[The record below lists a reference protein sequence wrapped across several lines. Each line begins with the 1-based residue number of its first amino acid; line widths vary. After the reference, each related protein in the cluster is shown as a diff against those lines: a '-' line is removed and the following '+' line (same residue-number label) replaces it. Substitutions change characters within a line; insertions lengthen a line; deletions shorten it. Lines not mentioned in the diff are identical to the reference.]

1 MNARERKDKGDSI
14 MERKAEINRKTR
26 ETEIRVKLN
35 LDGTGDSRVE
45 TGIGFFDHMLVL
57 MAKHGLIDIE
67 VCVKGDISVDA
78 HHSIEDAG
86 IVIGQAISGALGNKE
101 SIRRYG
107 TAFVPMDEA
116 LAMVS
121 LDLSSRPFLY
131 FDVPFSRAKIG
142 EMESE
147 MIEEFFR
154 AVSVHG
160 GITLHIKMLHG
171 KNNHHMAEA
180 VFKAFGQAFREAASI
195 DERIPGVFS
204 TKGVL

>member
-1 MNARERKDKGDSI
+1 
-14 MERKAEINRKTR
+14 MERKSEINRKTS
-26 ETEIRVKLN
+26 ETEISVKLN
-35 LDGTGDSRVE
+35 IDGTGNSRVE
-45 TGIGFFDHMLVL
+45 TGIGFFDHMLAL
-57 MAKHGLIDIE
+57 MVKHALIDME
-67 VCVKGDISVDA
+67 VSVKGDIHVDE
-78 HHSIEDAG
+78 HHSVEDAG
-86 IVIGQAISGALGNKE
+86 IVIGQAISAALGSKE
-101 SIRRYG
+101 MITRYG

-154 AVSVHG
+154 AVSVHA

-180 VFKAFGQAFREAASI
+180 VFKAFGQALRRAVLI
-195 DERIPGVFS
+195 DERIQGVFS

>member
-1 MNARERKDKGDSI
+1 
-14 MERKAEINRKTR
+14 MERKAEINRKTL
-26 ETEIRVKLN
+26 ETEVRVELN
-35 LDGTGDSRVE
+35 FDGTGNSQVE

-57 MAKHGLIDIE
+57 MAKHALIDMQ
-67 VCVKGDISVDA
+67 VSVKGDISIDS
-78 HHSIEDAG
+78 HHSIEDTG
-86 IVIGQAISGALGNKE
+86 IVIGQAIFAALGNKE

-154 AVSVHG
+154 AVSVHA

-180 VFKAFGQAFREAASI
+180 VFKAFGQALRQAALI